1 MYLPGTKENEDAAQI
16 RHIFSL
22 EKSDFSGSKTYYQGE
37 EQKER
42 KGTPVD
48 DAKIIDLFWAR
59 SEDAIAQTDVNYGRK
74 LNTLA
79 NKILLNREDAE
90 ESVND
95 TYMQT
100 WDTIPPQR
108 PKYFFAFL
116 ASICRHLSLNKLDWK
131 MAAKRNAEVVSLTEE
146 MELCI
151 PDTSH
156 DRTMEAR
163 ELGRILDAFLGSLPK
178 DSRLIFLRRYWYV
191 DTIAEIAQRYGMT
204 ESKVKMQLR
213 RTKDK
218 LRTYLEK
225 EGIFA

>member
-1 MYLPGTKENEDAAQI
+1 MFARCEGKQGCASDAPKI
-16 RHIFSL
+16 LSL
-22 EKSDFSGSKTYYQGE
+22 KKCDFSRSKTYYQGE

-59 SEDAIAQTDVNYGRK
+59 NEDAIKQTDALYGRK
-74 LNTLA
+74 LNALA
-79 NKILLNREDAE
+79 NKILMNREDAE
-90 ESVND
+90 ESVSD

-100 WDTIPPQR
+100 WDTIPPHR
-108 PKYFFAFL
+108 PKFFFAFL

-131 MAAKRNAEVVSLTEE
+131 MAAKRNADIVSLTEE

-151 PDTSH
+151 PDTGH

-163 ELGRILDAFLGSLPK
+163 ELGQILDAFLESLPK

-191 DTIAEIAQRYGMT
+191 DTISEIAQRYGMT
-204 ESKVKMQLR
+204 ESKVKMQLS
-213 RTKDK
+213 RTKGK
-218 LRTYLEK
+218 LAAHLEK
-225 EGIFA
+225 EGIFV